1 MHPGH
6 SPLPR
11 LGRPASPS
19 ACREFFRTKL
29 DKVARNPLRCR
40 LDTSAPLR
48 LLLLRLLQRSALPYS
63 ILHPPLEFGECL
75 SPGITL
81 AHEPGAGRRTV
92 GRILANAVAVAG
104 VRMPRNVSTKDE
116 SRGGGRRKPRG

>member
-63 ILHPPLEFGECL
+63 ILHPPLTSLRPSHLAVL
-75 SPGITL
+75 SLTNL
-81 AHEPGAGRRTV
+81 ALVASR
-92 GRILANAVAVAG
+92 LACSWLPQCQYQLA
-104 VRMPRNVSTKDE
+104 
-116 SRGGGRRKPRG
+116 